1 MDPQLDCP
9 MNEIIRHV
17 QIGLLCVQEDPVARP
32 RMSEVVVMLSSVTV
46 SLETPSKPAL
56 YLGGGNSYSG
66 VSIDKLLPM
75 SNNEVSISE
84 LELR

>member
-9 MNEIIRHV
+9 MSEIIRHV

-46 SLETPSKPAL
+46 SLEAPSKPAL

-66 VSIDKLLPM
+66 VSVDKSLPM
-75 SNNEVSISE
+75 SQNEVSISE
-84 LELR
+84 FGPR